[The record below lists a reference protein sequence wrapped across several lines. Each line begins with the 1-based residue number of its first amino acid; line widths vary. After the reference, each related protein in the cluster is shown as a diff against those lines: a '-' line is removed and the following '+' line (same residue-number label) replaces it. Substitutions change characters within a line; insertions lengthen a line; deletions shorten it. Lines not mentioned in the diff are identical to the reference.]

1 MQQFSFGADST
12 MLGGTVGTGLVDH
25 SKASEQM
32 DFAGHSQSDDLM
44 VAERSLGGD
53 HGHLEES
60 YAGEMLDLNAMQSSV
75 LSAEG
80 DSRNEPLPVKALLNR
95 SADEIGGVHDQ
106 SSGGFMTSR
115 TR

>member
-1 MQQFSFGADST
+1 

-32 DFAGHSQSDDLM
+32 DFAGHSQSDDLL

-80 DSRNEPLPVKALLNR
+80 DSRNEPLPINKAILLNR
-95 SADEIGGVHDQ
+95 SADEIGGVLDQ